1 MSIEDIKGYRPHTD
15 DKIGKVNAI
24 KDAEV
29 RLGLII
35 DALKIELLADIELA
49 ASKSG
54 LGNEQD
60 DAEFDDLYERVAQ
73 AQKAKDKLKEA
84 SMWACRAV
92 FRPEEKY

>member
-1 MSIEDIKGYRPHTD
+1 MSIEDIKGYKPHTD

-29 RLGLII
+29 RLGLIL
-35 DALKIELLADIELA
+35 DALLDEALATKVDQTHGQINEDLIAAAQLNLA
-49 ASKSG
+49 K
-54 LGNEQD
+54 
-60 DAEFDDLYERVAQ
+60 ER
-73 AQKAKDKLKEA
+73 LKEA

>member
-1 MSIEDIKGYRPHTD
+1 MAIEDIKGYRPHTE

-35 DALKIELLADIELA
+35 QALIDEASSTKEDETAESLQADLEA
-49 ASKSG
+49 
-54 LGNEQD
+54 LGHLSI
-60 DAEFDDLYERVAQ
+60 AKER
-73 AQKAKDKLKEA
+73 LKEA

>member
-29 RLGLII
+29 RLGLIL
-35 DALKIELLADIELA
+35 DALLDE
-49 ASKSG
+49 ASDTKAG
-54 LGNEQD
+54 QTHEQIQ
-60 DAEFDDLYERVAQ
+60 EDLIAMSHLNVAKER
-73 AQKAKDKLKEA
+73 LKEA

>member
-1 MSIEDIKGYRPHTD
+1 MIEDIKGYKPHTE

-29 RLGLII
+29 RLGMIL
-35 DALKIELLADIELA
+35 DALLDEALATKIDQSHEQINEDLIA
-49 ASKSG
+49 AAQLNIAK
-54 LGNEQD
+54 
-60 DAEFDDLYERVAQ
+60 ER
-73 AQKAKDKLKEA
+73 LKEA